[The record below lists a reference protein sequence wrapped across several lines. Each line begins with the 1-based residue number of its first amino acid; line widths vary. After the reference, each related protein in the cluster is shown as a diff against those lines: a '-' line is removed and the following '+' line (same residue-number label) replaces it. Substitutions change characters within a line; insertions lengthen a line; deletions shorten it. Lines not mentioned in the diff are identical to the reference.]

1 MNQSYDSSYR
11 KIVALEELPAGAPKV
26 FQSGGAAIVLLR
38 NGSSVEAID
47 GSCLEQDQAMSR
59 DQRLHSIMTCVGSNL
74 PTPSGEWSDLVKS
87 AGLAT
92 RVEDGWVWVCLDGC
106 KPVTANG

>member
-1 MNQSYDSSYR
+1 MTQAYESSFR
-11 KIVALEELPAGAPKV
+11 KIIALEDLPAGAPKV
-26 FQSGGAAIVLLR
+26 FQSGGAAVVLLR
-38 NGSSVEAID
+38 NGAAVEAID

-59 DQRLHSIMTCVGSNL
+59 EQRLRSIMSCVASGLST
-74 PTPSGEWSDLVKS
+74 PTREWSDLVRS

-106 KPVTANG
+106 KDRET